1 MTTETLA
8 ISANKGGVGKSTT
21 TVNLA
26 TGLASAGWRV
36 LLVDI
41 DPQANTTSMFLGDEE
56 PDIDLYDVVTKRAH
70 IRKAIQPT
78 RLHGVD
84 LLPSSLQVARLDSEL
99 IAMHRREMKVAEAL
113 EDILG
118 DYDAIVCDLPPSLS
132 PLVIAT
138 LAAATSFLVPTDASR
153 WGKRGVEVLTSWV
166 EELRKAKVLT
176 ADLLG
181 VLLTK
186 VEPNTRISREI
197 RSALHQS
204 GMPMFDTYIPKRTG
218 ADRMVASSLVISDDT
233 ADPDIA
239 EAYANLTVEVIQRI
253 NEARSRRGRHA
264 REGGE

>member
-1 MTTETLA
+1 MPIEICA
-8 ISANKGGVGKSTT
+8 VSANKGGVGKSTT
-21 TVNLA
+21 AVNLA

-36 LLVDI
+36 LLVDV
-41 DPQANTTSMFLGDEE
+41 DPQANTTSMFLGDDE
-56 PDIDLYDVVTKRAH
+56 PNIDLYDVITKH
-70 IRKAIQPT
+70 EHVRKAILPT

-84 LLPSSLQVARLDSEL
+84 LLPSSLSVARLDSEL
-99 IAMHRREMKVAEAL
+99 IAMHRREMKVIEAL
-113 EDILG
+113 EPVLG
-118 DYDAIVCDLPPSLS
+118 DYDAIVADLPPSLS

-138 LAAATSFLVPTDASR
+138 LAASTSFLVPTDASR
-153 WGKRGVEVLTSWV
+153 WGKRGVEVLISWV
-166 EELRKAKVLT
+166 SELREAQVLT

-197 RSALHQS
+197 RTALHES
-204 GMPMFDTYIPKRTG
+204 GLPMFDTYIPKRTG
-218 ADRMVASSLVISDDT
+218 ADRMVAGSLVISDEN

-253 NEARSRRGRHA
+253 NEARARRGRHP